1 MSIAM
6 NSDHDHNGTFDLF
19 GAAVARRFASIDESR
34 PLFTVDAG
42 DLYSLYLATFRE
54 GEERQHYT
62 CSCCR
67 QFIQR
72 FGNLAVIEGD
82 GSITSVMWG
91 QDENL
96 PEIFRSASAAL
107 ARAVGRGP
115 VSGVFVSNEQRWGTP
130 VTGGVYSFDGPK
142 EWHHFAVTPQPSR
155 LHRDRLPTP
164 HQVMAQKKQDFGTL
178 SHGLADFSRETVAA
192 AVNLLEAEA
201 MYRGEKVIGPARF
214 LLDLHDKIATYNGER
229 RRNLIWRAVAT
240 APVGFATPRSSM
252 VGTLL
257 EDLAEGM
264 SVEVVQRRFADKMH
278 PLQSQRPQAAPTA
291 GNIVQAESIVAKL
304 GLAPA
309 LRRRFA
315 RLEEIKA
322 IWKPQPARD
331 EPAAGGVF
339 GHLKAGQNAPSDPNK
354 ASVTSITWVKF
365 EATVL
370 PKAKSI
376 KVLVKGLMNFAG
388 VVTAVDPDAPPI
400 LQWDREGER
409 NPVSWYVWNG
419 GSSPI
424 SWRLPDQAWIEA
436 TGIMLKPSMWSGED
450 RASHQG
456 KGAVI
461 ILDGAKETRTNA
473 GLALFPECLRSELH
487 SIRATIEA
495 FSKRGQL
502 EGADEG
508 SANGLMVGDRGLDAV
523 VNVVTD
529 LGSASYKIDRWD

>member
-1 MSIAM
+1 MSIAL
-6 NSDHDHNGTFDLF
+6 NSDHEDNTTFDLF

-42 DLYSLYLATFRE
+42 DLYSLYLTTFSE
-54 GEERQHYT
+54 GEDRQHHT

-67 QFIQR
+67 QFIER
-72 FGNLAVIEGD
+72 FGNLAVIEDD

-91 QDENL
+91 QDESL

-115 VSGVFVSNEQRWGTP
+115 VSGVFISNEKRWGTP
-130 VTGGVYSFDGPK
+130 VTGP
-142 EWHHFAVTPQPSR
+142 WHHFSVTPQPSR
-155 LHRDRLPTP
+155 LHRDRILTP
-164 HQVMAQKKQDFGTL
+164 YQVMAQKRQDFGTL
-178 SHGLADFSRETVAA
+178 SHGLAEFGRGTVAA

-201 MYRGEKVIGPARF
+201 MYRGEKVSGPARF
-214 LLDLHDKIATYNGER
+214 LLDLHDKIGGTNGER

-252 VGTLL
+252 IGTLL
-257 EDLAEGM
+257 EDLAAGM
-264 SVEVVQRRFADKMH
+264 SVEAVQRRFADKMH
-278 PLQSQRPQAAPTA
+278 PLQYQRPQAAPAA
-291 GNIVQAESIVAKL
+291 GNIAQAETIVAKL
-304 GLAPA
+304 GLEPA

-315 RLEEIKA
+315 RLDEVKT
-322 IWKPQPARD
+322 IWKPQVSRAEQP
-331 EPAAGGVF
+331 AGGVF
-339 GHLKAGQNAPSDPNK
+339 GHLLPNQKKPDDPSK
-354 ASVTSITWVKF
+354 ASLTSITWAKF
-365 EATVL
+365 ETTVL
-370 PKAKSI
+370 PKAKAI
-376 KVLVKGLMNFAG
+376 RVLVKGLMNFAG

-400 LQWDREGER
+400 LQWDREDDR

-424 SWRLPDQAWIEA
+424 SWRLPDHAWIDA
-436 TGIMLKPSMWSGED
+436 TGIMLQPSMWSGEN
-450 RASHQG
+450 RVSHQG
-456 KGAVI
+456 KGAI
-461 ILDGAKETRTNA
+461 IVLNGARETRTNS

-495 FSKRGQL
+495 FSRRGKL